1 MIQVSVN
8 GLFKEEDDKNY
19 LNFADFIAK
28 HQIKGKVLAEIRI
41 NGQDIPLSALKE
53 LELSV
58 FEGEEK
64 IELTYKEFRP
74 FTVELI
80 GNIKNYL
87 NQLNDLLP
95 VFAERILNGDSEALR
110 GINDLGEGLKSVV
123 TMKEIIFSISGSQET
138 DFRSL
143 KGLEP
148 AFSDLLNEIND
159 SMGRKD
165 WVRLSTI
172 LSHELPDQLKTFS
185 EFFDEAIVLLRSNS
199 M

>member
-8 GLFKEEDDKNY
+8 GRVKEEDEKIY
-19 LNFADFIAK
+19 QNFGDFIAK
-28 HQIKGKVLAEIRI
+28 QQVKGKVLAEVKI
-41 NGQDIPLSALKE
+41 NGHDIPLSALKE

-58 FEGEEK
+58 FEGDEK
-64 IELTYKEFRP
+64 IELVFKEFRP

-80 GNIKNYL
+80 GNVKNYL
-87 NQLNDLLP
+87 NRITTRLA
-95 VFAERILNGDSEALR
+95 FYAERILSGDIEALR
-110 GINDLGEGLKSVV
+110 EINDLGEGLNSVL
-123 TMKEIIFSISGSQET
+123 TMKENIFAISGCQET

-148 AFSDLLNEIND
+148 AFSELLNEINE

-165 WVRLSTI
+165 WVRLSTA
-172 LSHELPDQLKTFS
+172 LSHELPDKLKTFS
-185 EFFDEAIVLLRSNS
+185 AFFDEATVLLQTNS

>member
-1 MIQVSVN
+1 MIQVNVN
-8 GLFKEEDDKNY
+8 GLFKEEDERIY

-28 HQIKGKVLAEIRI
+28 HQIKGKVLAEIKI

-74 FTVELI
+74 FSVELI

-87 NQLNDLLP
+87 SQLTTLLP
-95 VFAERILNGDSEALR
+95 VFAERILNGDLEALR
-110 GINDLGEGLKSVV
+110 GINDLGEGLKSVL
-123 TMKEIIFSISGSQET
+123 TMKGNIFSISGSREE
-138 DFRSL
+138 DFSSL

-148 AFSDLLNEIND
+148 AFSNLLNEINE
-159 SMGRKD
+159 SMGKKD

-172 LSHELPDQLKTFS
+172 LSHELPDQLQTFS
-185 EFFDEAIVLLRSNS
+185 RFFDEAIALLRSNS